1 MDAEG
6 YHKETNKT
14 PWNTVKQKVEQV
26 VSKLWRPHL
35 PKPHDPYIHSFECV
49 TVHNNS
55 PKTKRDYNESGTII
69 SMYHKLKW

>member
-1 MDAEG
+1 MKYCKTESWTSG
-6 YHKETNKT
+6 IKVVET
-14 PWNTVKQKVEQV
+14 
-26 VSKLWRPHL
+26 HL

-69 SMYHKLKW
+69 SMYHKLKR